1 MEVDAAHFSARSGFF
16 APPLL
21 RDGLSGYNSPTMEP
35 RVQYARTEAGV
46 SIAYWAMGEGPPLV
60 VMPNIPMS
68 HVELEWRIPE
78 YRAWYESML
87 GFSRVVRYDNRGSGL
102 SDRDASD
109 FSLEGHLR
117 DLGAVADQLG
127 DQPMALNAPLL
138 VGPVAIAYAA

>member
-21 RDGLSGYNSPTMEP
+21 RDGLTGYNSPIMEP
-35 RVQYARTEAGV
+35 RVQYAQTEDGV

-87 GFSRVVRYDNRGSGL
+87 GFSRLGGDDNRGSGL
-102 SDRDASD
+102 SHPAAR
-109 FSLEGHLR
+109 
-117 DLGAVADQLG
+117 
-127 DQPMALNAPLL
+127 ALSPHAP
-138 VGPVAIAYAA
+138 VRAP